1 MTERRHPWHH
11 GSCSTGGLVSAYD
24 EIAAC
29 AAEYSSARERLA
41 ADTDALTDYEA
52 VLRTRVAL
60 AECLLR
66 AGWTP
71 PQETQ
76 HFLMLDRQLLAEPT
90 GGFEAFYAKRDPP
103 LESLG

>member
-1 MTERRHPWHH
+1 MV
-11 GSCSTGGLVSAYD
+11 CSVRGLVSNYE

-41 ADTDALTDYEA
+41 ANTDTDALADYEA

-76 HFLMLDRQLLAEPT
+76 HFLMLDRRLLAEPI
-90 GGFEAFYAKRDPP
+90 GGFEASRAQA
-103 LESLG
+103 

>member
-1 MTERRHPWHH
+1 
-11 GSCSTGGLVSAYD
+11 VSNYE

-29 AAEYSSARERLA
+29 AAEYSSALERLA
-41 ADTDALTDYEA
+41 ADTDALADYEA
-52 VLRTRVAL
+52 VLRARVAL

-71 PQETQ
+71 PQKTQ

-90 GGFEAFYAKRDPP
+90 GGFEAFCAQA
-103 LESLG
+103 

>member
-1 MTERRHPWHH
+1 
-11 GSCSTGGLVSAYD
+11 VSNYE

-29 AAEYSSARERLA
+29 AGEYSSARERLA
-41 ADTDALTDYEA
+41 ADTDALADYEA

-76 HFLMLDRQLLAEPT
+76 DFLMLDRRLLAEPT
-90 GGFEAFYAKRDPP
+90 GGFEAFCA
-103 LESLG
+103 EA